1 MSILIGW
8 LGPLRTICMAI
19 DGIVF
24 SLLDNAY
31 NIVVNLSSAEIF
43 EHSYIE
49 SIMRSLYILFSV
61 VAFFRLAIVLV
72 NAIIDPEKLNEKGK
86 GLSNIFFRVVG
97 MIIILAVTPFVFNE
111 LYTVQKKI
119 VSSDPNK
126 NVIFSLFLGDKANIS
141 GYKDGEYNAGK
152 TLQNIVLSS
161 LITIDEKYV
170 ANEGAI
176 CKLNNDGKYEKNG
189 NVVTDVN
196 AECGFVPLTCVPNE
210 YETNSDGSYKTD
222 KNGKKIVKTCT
233 MEGGYIYDATNCDWN
248 NCHVAVSTYNKSY
261 VNEDMSPDVL
271 KTYVD
276 ISKDFKD
283 DESGSK
289 SDVYVYEYM
298 FGLTSVVGVAMTWVI
313 LSFAIDIA
321 VRMFELF
328 ILEISAPLF
337 IATFVDPKSAQSGPF
352 KNWISAVGKSYS
364 SLFIK
369 LAILAVMTLLLM
381 VINQSDVFNNLNGD
395 IGGLAKIIVVFGLLV
410 FAKKAPQWIMDI
422 IGIKGDGMGIYTPK
436 KLKEAMLGGAL
447 AAGAAKGIAGS
458 AYSGISNLNATA
470 KRNRQKRKELTGH
483 SSRRGARK
491 ALHAGQSDRDY
502 RDSIYKANR
511 AKGMKAVDAKA
522 AADAALAKRNED
534 LKKLNSISGAKATAA
549 QLGSLAINAAGT
561 FNAAAKSD
569 KLSGAFKVGNERA
582 SAFRDER
589 ALPEG
594 VIGPGL
600 RKIAS
605 NFNDTAWG
613 NSNDIYESRRKLQDQ
628 ENARIHSGGRY
639 TDGLGEGMI
648 VEGNGDAVKLF
659 KKYGAVASGEE
670 LLSQYCETKG
680 ISVGDFNKIKAT
692 LKEDGDTGMFSVT
705 IDGKNVNINKEL
717 YASGTGGAEN
727 LQKMFNTYQT
737 NALANSAHS
746 QEQYMQQAN
755 TYQSMV
761 NTMNNTAQS
770 AQVLATALA
779 ASLPTALKGISIDT
793 SSMTGIQ
800 ESIENLNNN
809 LYKLK
814 GDEQKVL
821 KQKLDELQEITKQHS
836 YIQTQTK
843 GIEKSMEPLKS
854 TIEEL
859 RSVVD
864 GIEGRTITEKEQNLA
879 KKSSKLE
886 KVIAGLKQNNG
897 DKKE

>member
-43 EHSYIE
+43 EHGYIE

-126 NVIFSLFLGDKANIS
+126 NVIFALFLGDKANIS

-176 CKLNNDGKYEKNG
+176 CKLNNDGKYEKDG

-196 AECGFVPLTCVPNE
+196 KECGFVPLTCVPNE

-233 MEGGYIYDATNCDWN
+233 MEGGYIYDESNCDWN
-248 NCHVAVSTYNKSY
+248 NCHVAVSTYNKHY
-261 VNEDMSPDVL
+261 VNEDMSPDDL

-289 SDVYVYEYM
+289 VDVYVYDYM
-298 FGLTSVVGVAMTWVI
+298 FGITSVVGVAMTWVI

-328 ILEISAPLF
+328 VLEISAPLF

-381 VINQSDVFNNLNGD
+381 IINQSDVFNNLNGN

-410 FAKKAPQWIMDI
+410 FAKKAPQWIMDM

-458 AYSGISNLNATA
+458 AYSGISNLHATA

-483 SSRRGARK
+483 SSRIGARK
-491 ALHAGQSDRDY
+491 ALGQIDKDY
-502 RDSIYKANR
+502 RNSIYKANR
-511 AKGMKAVDAKA
+511 DKGMKPVDAKA
-522 AADAALAKRNED
+522 AADAAALAKRNED

-613 NSNDIYESRRKLQDQ
+613 NPNDIYESRRKLQDQ

-639 TDGLGEGMI
+639 NAGYGEGMI
-648 VEGNGDAVKLF
+648 VEGGKDANKLF
-659 KKYGAVASGEE
+659 SDYGALTREE
-670 LLSQYCETKG
+670 ALLSQYCATNGMDKSAFDELKVG
-680 ISVGDFNKIKAT
+680 ISN
-692 LKEDGDTGMFSVT
+692 DGSGNILCK
-705 IDGKNVNINKEL
+705 IDGKDVDLAKSL
-717 YASGTGGAEN
+717 YVSGTGGGEN
-727 LQKMFNTYQT
+727 LEKMFNTYQT
-737 NALANSAHS
+737 EALANYAHS
-746 QEQYMQQAN
+746 QEQYIQQAN

-761 NTMNNTAQS
+761 NTMNNTTQS
-770 AQVLATALA
+770 AQVLAAALA
-779 ASLPTALKGISIDT
+779 ASLPETLKGIDIDM
-793 SSMTGIQ
+793 SSMTGIK
-800 ESIENLNNN
+800 ESIEELNKNLNKVSDN
-809 LYKLK
+809 
-814 GDEQKVL
+814 EQKVL
-821 KQKLDELQEITKQHS
+821 KQKLDELKEITEQHS
-836 YIQTQTK
+836 EVQGQANDIK
-843 GIEKSMEPLKS
+843 KSMEPLKD

-864 GIEGRTITEKEQNLA
+864 GIEGRTITEKEQELA

-886 KVIAGLKQNNG
+886 KVIAGLKQNSG